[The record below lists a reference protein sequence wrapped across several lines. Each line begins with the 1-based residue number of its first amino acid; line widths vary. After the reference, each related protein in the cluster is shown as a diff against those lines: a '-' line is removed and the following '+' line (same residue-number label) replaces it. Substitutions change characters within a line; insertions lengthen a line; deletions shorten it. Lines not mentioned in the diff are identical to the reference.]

1 MKYLKTTKLKHNGK
15 CSSVKAFVAIC
26 VFKSL
31 YNYCFQFQQE
41 SITFSTSFSR
51 NFSSDKLHLVFVM
64 PFLKTG
70 SHFRELRE
78 STKKRKCNISLETFI
93 CILKH
98 LLKSFWRSV
107 LFSFV
112 FFVGHSWSQL
122 SHFTVAPASRSS
134 FQRTSQLKSIPNLGH
149 PSDARNLG

>member
-1 MKYLKTTKLKHNGK
+1 MGK
-15 CSSVKAFVAIC
+15 NQIILGKIGQAQKMEHYKAETQWKVQQCKSICAFC
-26 VFKSL
+26 VFKSS

-64 PFLKTG
+64 PFPKTG

-107 LFSFV
+107 LVSFV
-112 FFVGHSWSQL
+112 FLWGIVGHSFPISQWHL
-122 SHFTVAPASRSS
+122 QVVVAFKGLRS
-134 FQRTSQLKSIPNLGH
+134 
-149 PSDARNLG
+149 